1 MLSLAAAAALAAT
14 AHGAALRNVLMI
26 TVDGETRPASSPHP
40 TCRWA
45 AGLGGWGAAADL
57 RPQLNAAY
65 DMTETIT
72 PNIDKLAK
80 SATVFHRAYCQQ
92 AVRRPPSRPPP
103 LVPAAPR
110 ALAR

>member
-1 MLSLAAAAALAAT
+1 MA
-14 AHGAALRNVLMI
+14 
-26 TVDGETRPASSPHP
+26 
-40 TCRWA
+40 
-45 AGLGGWGAAADL
+45 GWGAAADL

-92 AVRRPPSRPPP
+92 AVRCPSLPLPPP
-103 LVPAAPR
+103 PPGGPAAR
-110 ALAR
+110 AGALTSYLLA